1 MGGWTLTTRR
11 AAAGVALAFLVGG
24 CSSPGT
30 PISAISPTFGSISP
44 SKSPHASPSPSKSR
58 TAPAEPKVANPFED
72 ASLVRFLAGQSGVV
86 TAALYDKNTN
96 QTWVYHPGVLEYT
109 ASIVKVEIMGTA
121 LWEAQSSGGQLPA
134 AEAELMVPMIEES
147 DNDSASAL
155 LSDVGGTSKIGQ
167 FDRLAGLTDT
177 TPAGTYPMIPGSPAP
192 GWPGWGLT
200 TTTAKD
206 QVILV
211 KHFAYHNSLLTDA
224 QRHYGLGLMEQVVDG
239 QNWGVSYGLTE
250 PGTTVALKNGW
261 IPFPEPLQYTAALW
275 QINSIGWIHGHGRN
289 YVLAVLTRNNP
300 TMQYGEDTIQ
310 YISQFVYSQL
320 GTPGR

>member
-109 ASIVKVEIMGTA
+109 ASIVKVEIMGT
-121 LWEAQSSGGQLPA
+121 LLRRAQNGQPLTPT
-134 AEAELMVPMIEES
+134 EQSELDSMIEIS
-147 DNDSASAL
+147 DNTSASDL
-155 LSDVGGTSKIGQ
+155 LYDVGGPPAVQ
-167 FDRLAGLTDT
+167 RFDDLAGLTDT
-177 TPAGTYPMIPGSPAP
+177 TPHATNPPIPGTPWPA
-192 GWPGWGLT
+192 WGLT
-200 TTTAKD
+200 STTARD
-206 QVILV
+206 QVTLV
-211 KHFAYHNSLLTDA
+211 KRFVYPNNVLTGA
-224 QRHYGLGLMEQVVDG
+224 SRSQGLTLMKSVEVG
-239 QNWGVSYGLTE
+239 QNWGVSYGVL

-261 IPFPEPLQYTAALW
+261 IEFPDALPYASMPGGW
-275 QINSIGWIHGHGRN
+275 QINSIGWIKGHGRN
-289 YVLAVLTRNNP
+289 YVLAVLTNNDP
-300 TMQYGEDTIQ
+300 SEQYGIDTIQ
-310 YISQFVYSQL
+310 GISQQVFTML
-320 GTPGR
+320 GPHA